1 MLNIRQAS
9 GIRCRNGLIL
19 RSAYGAVGSAAIALL
34 LTATACGKKGDPT
47 PPVRAIPAP
56 VKDLAVYQQ
65 GSDFILQFGYPKT
78 TLAGGPL
85 PGIARIELMEML
97 QPAPAEGFTV
107 EVEPRRFAAASEI
120 RLNLNEADLA
130 NSTSGDRVFVRLP
143 LPENAS
149 ESAYSFGV
157 RTLASNGEISGIS
170 NVATMVPADPPSPPT
185 NLSVIPNPDGLEISW
200 QPQGALGEGF
210 NIYRRDARSRSYNR
224 APTPIESDQRQFLDT
239 SARYG
244 QRYIYTVTTVARRD
258 PLVESRLSGEAEVLY
273 QDRFSP
279 EPPAGLVA
287 LTESD
292 RVRLRWDASSSRD
305 VRTYHVYRRDKGD
318 FRKLTA
324 NPTSKREFLD
334 SEVNSGNSYTYRV
347 TGLDALG
354 NEGDPGEEV
363 TVTLR

>member
-1 MLNIRQAS
+1 MLNTEQTS
-9 GIRCRNGLIL
+9 GIRR
-19 RSAYGAVGSAAIALL
+19 RSFGSFRSPYSLVWSAAIAILL
-34 LTATACGKKGDPT
+34 AATACGKKGDPT

-78 TLAGGPL
+78 TIAGGPL

-97 QPAPAEGFTV
+97 QPAPAEGFNV

-120 RLNLNEADLA
+120 RMNLNEVDLA

-143 LPENAS
+143 VPEGAS

-170 NVATMVPADPPSPPT
+170 NVASMVPATPPEPPT
-185 NLSVIPNPDGLEISW
+185 SLNVVPNPDGLEVNW
-200 QPQGALGEGF
+200 QPQGTMGEGF
-210 NIYRRDARSRSYNR
+210 NLYRRDARSRSYNR
-224 APTPIESDQRQFLDT
+224 KPTPIEADKNQFLDT
-239 SARYG
+239 TARYG

-292 RVRLRWDASSSRD
+292 RVRLRWDPSSSRD
-305 VRTYHVYRRDKGD
+305 VQSYHVYRQDDGD
-318 FRKLTA
+318 FRRLTSS
-324 NPTSKREFLD
+324 PTTKREFLD
-334 SEVNSGNSYTYRV
+334 SGVRVGGTYTYRI